1 MTSLHDSYEWLLTK
15 RKGKNLFCDQWRSSI
30 IGGGMAVVV
39 GGLPSLLW
47 WRSGE
52 VEKKMGLMVKRGE
65 NGFGYLEEKVSLKKM
80 VEESGL
86 K

>member
-1 MTSLHDSYEWLLTK
+1 MINGGAASLVEEWLL
-15 RKGKNLFCDQWRSSI
+15 
-30 IGGGMAVVV
+30 
-39 GGLPSLLW
+39 LLEDYQACCG
-47 WRSGE
+47 GE

>member
-15 RKGKNLFCDQWRSSI
+15 TKGKNLFCDQWRSSI
-30 IGGGMAVVV
+30 IGGGMVVVV
-39 GGLPSLLW
+39 GGLPSCCG
-47 WRSGE
+47 GE

>member
-1 MTSLHDSYEWLLTK
+1 MV
-15 RKGKNLFCDQWRSSI
+15 
-30 IGGGMAVVV
+30 VVV
-39 GGLPSLLW
+39 GGLPSCCG
-47 WRSGE
+47 GE